1 MGVPTMVSCNGG
13 SDGSVTVTG
22 SGGTVAGDY
31 TYTWSDGQTTATA
44 TGLVAGSYTVT
55 VKDDNNC
62 QSVAGPVTITEV
74 TPVSASIGVPTMVL
88 CNGDANGSVTVTG
101 SGGTVAGNYTN
112 THGVMDRQQLRQ
124 LGWLQEII
132 Q

>member
-1 MGVPTMVSCNGG
+1 MVLCNGG

-62 QSVAGPVTITEV
+62 QTIAGPVTITEPNV
-74 TPVSASIGVPTMVL
+74 LSQNNTTNDVS
-88 CNGDANGSVTVTG
+88 CNGGSDGSIDIVVTGGTAPYDISWTGTANGSQNNAINIDG
-101 SGGTVAGNYTN
+101 GNY
-112 THGVMDRQQLRQ
+112 
-124 LGWLQEII
+124 
-132 Q
+132 

>member
-1 MGVPTMVSCNGG
+1 MGLPTMVLCNGG

-55 VKDDNNC
+55 VKMIIMSSNSWSSNN
-62 QSVAGPVTITEV
+62 
-74 TPVSASIGVPTMVL
+74 
-88 CNGDANGSVTVTG
+88 NR
-101 SGGTVAGNYTN
+101 
-112 THGVMDRQQLRQ
+112 THGCIRFNGCTNNDNL
-124 LGWLQEII
+124 
-132 Q
+132 